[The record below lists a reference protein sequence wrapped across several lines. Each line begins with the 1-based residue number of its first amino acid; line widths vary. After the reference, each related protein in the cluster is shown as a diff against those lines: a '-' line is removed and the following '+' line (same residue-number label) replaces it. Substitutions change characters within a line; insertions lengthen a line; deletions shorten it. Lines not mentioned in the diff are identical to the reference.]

1 MLLRISSKSIAAIRA
16 HAAETPG
23 VEVCGL
29 LFGTVEAVERVQ
41 RCKNVADKPAT
52 RFEIDPAALIAAHK
66 AERAGGAKLIGHYHS
81 HTNGVCAP
89 SETDRAEA
97 LDAGRYWL
105 IIAGAEIGVWY
116 VDTPHQFV
124 ECGIDAGEW

>member
-29 LFGTVEAVERVQ
+29 LFGTVEAVEVVQ
-41 RCKNVADKPAT
+41 RCANVADTPAT

-66 AERAGGAKLIGHYHS
+66 AQRAGGAKLIGHYHS
-81 HTNGVCAP
+81 HPNGVCAP
-89 SETDRAEA
+89 SEADRAAA
-97 LDAGRYWL
+97 LDAGRFWL
-105 IIAGAEIGVWY
+105 IIAGGEMGMWY
-116 VDTPHQFV
+116 VEAPHHFV
-124 ECGIDAGEW
+124 ECGIDVGE